1 MSEPKTRSRTVRTAA
16 PGILHWTLLDD
27 RIKVRSDAYAV
38 VADGSSVL
46 IDPLPLVERALP
58 RLGAVEAICLTGS
71 CHQRSAWRYREKF
84 GVKVHA
90 PRGAQNLEERPDVW
104 YARGDRLPG
113 GLRAIHAP
121 GPTEA
126 HYAFHLARGKGAL
139 FCSDALMH
147 FGRSVRFIPS
157 RYHDN
162 PMLTRRSV
170 MRLLKL
176 SFATLCFNH
185 GSPMVRGAKAAI
197 REALRID
204 AG

>member
-1 MSEPKTRSRTVRTAA
+1 MSEPKTRSRTVRRAA

-27 RIKVRSDAYAV
+27 RIKVRSDAHAV
-38 VADGSSVL
+38 VTNGRTVL

-71 CHQRSAWRYREKF
+71 CHQRSAWRYRDLF

-113 GLRAIHAP
+113 GLRAVHAP
-121 GPTEA
+121 GPTDA
-126 HYAFHLARGKGAL
+126 HYAFHLPRGRGTL

-157 RYHDN
+157 RYQDN

-170 MRLLKL
+170 ERLLKL
-176 SFATLCFNH
+176 PFATLCFNH
-185 GSPMVRGAKAAI
+185 GSPLLHGAKAAI
-197 REALRID
+197 RAAFRAEA
-204 AG
+204 A